1 MSRTRVRAV
10 MQKKKINKMSF
21 KKQNFSV
28 SICMVYTKLNHDIE
42 RISYGGQNFSGDAS
56 RDCVEPLY

>member
-1 MSRTRVRAV
+1 MSRTGVHAV
-10 MQKKKINKMSF
+10 IQKKINKMSF
-21 KKQNFSV
+21 NKTKFSV

-42 RISYGGQNFSGDAS
+42 GISYGGQNFSGDAS